1 MSEIPTR
8 PVLPPNPLNPPRP
21 ATAGNPS
28 APAFNPHVSGSH
40 AAIDSQQLDRDKLRT
55 ALDNAVQHAR
65 MSQRFVAMLMVKLDR
80 HDRLDA
86 IIGTPTADIMRVAL
100 SRLPDILRPA
110 DRYVCVSD
118 DKICVLLP
126 NLKSSAQA
134 ILAAD
139 RIHQTLAE
147 PYPGEK
153 RASVVRPVIGIA
165 CFPEH
170 SNSGNE
176 LIVHAD
182 IARRVARS
190 RDLAQHLYQGGEYTE
205 QETYTGL
212 DGALRNAL
220 RANQLEM
227 YYQPKVQLATGR
239 CNSAEALL
247 RWDLPGRGMVSPD
260 AIVRIAE
267 INGMMGALT
276 TWVMGSALRHQSEW
290 KRDGIDIG
298 VAINLSPLNLVDPGF
313 TDIVEQS
320 LGTWG
325 SDPATVTLEI
335 TESSTIEQAE
345 QSLSVLMR
353 LKEMGLKLSVDDFG
367 TGYSSLSYVKR
378 FPLDELKIDK
388 LFVQHMHDSRR
399 DEQIVRSVI
408 DLAHNFDLTVVAE
421 GVEDQSTYRDL
432 KKMGCDSVQGH
443 IISKPMALADL
454 KTWVKAKSR

>member
-8 PVLPPNPLNPPRP
+8 PAAGP
-21 ATAGNPS
+21 APTAEPG
-28 APAFNPHVSGSH
+28 H
-40 AAIDSQQLDRDKLRT
+40 ISQALDRDKLRV

-65 MSQRFVAMLMVKLDR
+65 MSQRNVAVLMVKLDR

-86 IIGTPTADIMRVAL
+86 IIGTPTSDIMAQAL
-100 SRLPDILRPA
+100 ARLPGLLRPA
-110 DRYVCVSD
+110 DRFVCVSD
-118 DKICVLLP
+118 DKVCVLLP

-139 RIHQTLAE
+139 RIYQVLAE

-153 RASVVRPVIGIA
+153 RQSMVRPVIGIA

-170 SNSGNE
+170 SSTVNE

-182 IARRVARS
+182 IARRMARS
-190 RDLAQHLYQGGEYTE
+190 RDMAQHLYQGDVRAETE
-205 QETYTGL
+205 SYTGL
-212 DGALRNAL
+212 DTALRSAL
-220 RANQLEM
+220 RANQLGLH
-227 YYQPKVQLATGR
+227 YQPQVTLADGR
-239 CNSAEALL
+239 CQAVEALL
-247 RWDLPGRGMVSPD
+247 RWDLPDRGQVPPP

-276 TWVMGSALRHQSEW
+276 TWVLGTALRHQSEW
-290 KRDGIDIG
+290 SREGLQ
-298 VAINLSPLNLVDPGF
+298 VEMAINLSPLNLVDPGF
-313 TDIVEQS
+313 TDVVEQA

-325 SDPATVTLEI
+325 SDPARVTLEI

-345 QSLSVLMR
+345 QSLAVLQR
-353 LKEMGLKLSVDDFG
+353 LKKMGLKLSVDDFG

-388 LFVQHMHDSRR
+388 LFVQHMHDSKR

-408 DLAHNFDLTVVAE
+408 DLAHNFELTVVAE
-421 GVEDQSTYRDL
+421 GVENESTYRDL
-432 KKMGCDSVQGH
+432 KKMGCDRAQGH
-443 IISKPMALADL
+443 IVSKAIAPDEF
-454 KTWVKAKSR
+454 KTWARARSK